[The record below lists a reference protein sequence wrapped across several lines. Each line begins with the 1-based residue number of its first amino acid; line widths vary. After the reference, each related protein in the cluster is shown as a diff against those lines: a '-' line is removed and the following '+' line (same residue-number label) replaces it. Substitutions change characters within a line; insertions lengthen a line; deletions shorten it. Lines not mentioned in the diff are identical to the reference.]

1 MIYKNWVELIKLIQF
16 EVKSGN
22 DLMCIVIVIVEFLE
36 CGFGLM
42 FGNVLCCV
50 LMSLL

>member
-16 EVKSGN
+16 EVKLGN
-22 DLMCIVIVIVEFLE
+22 DFQCKVIVVVELFE
-36 CGFGLM
+36 CGFGLI

-50 LMSLL
+50 LLLLL